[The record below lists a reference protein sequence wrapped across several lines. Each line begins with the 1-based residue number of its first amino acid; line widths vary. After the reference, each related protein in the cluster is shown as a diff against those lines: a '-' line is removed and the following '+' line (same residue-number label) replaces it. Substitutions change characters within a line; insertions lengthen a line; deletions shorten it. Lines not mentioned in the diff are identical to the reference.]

1 MTEATTTRILAT
13 VTVIGLVSTA
23 LIVSTRHKTKAEQ
36 VTFDTR
42 WNNAVSDF
50 EKVRAPIPYEQLHNH
65 ALERLRSRI
74 VAKDEAAAQ

>member
-1 MTEATTTRILAT
+1 MQVKRSILVAATRPMRPPYRRRL
-13 VTVIGLVSTA
+13 
-23 LIVSTRHKTKAEQ
+23 RYEQ
-36 VTFDTR
+36 VTFDTH

-65 ALERLRSRI
+65 ALELLRSRI

>member
-1 MTEATTTRILAT
+1 
-13 VTVIGLVSTA
+13 
-23 LIVSTRHKTKAEQ
+23 

-65 ALERLRSRI
+65 ALELLRSRI